1 MFLHHIL
8 TRERNA
14 LISRVFWAQVHDTAK
29 GDWCEVVRE
38 DLDAL
43 RLTHLSLEDISK
55 MSKDSL
61 KDLVSKHTNIVA
73 FEELLAE
80 KNNLSKMAQLNYN
93 SLKIQP
99 YLLDHKLLIRL
110 KQQTFRWRTKMV
122 KVGWNYGNKVQ
133 CPICSDADDTQSHLL
148 ECDGLKND
156 TSPTTISDSEEYSLK
171 SHMLKLQAAIR
182 RREVILDE
190 RDTNQQQ

>member
-1 MFLHHIL
+1 
-8 TRERNA
+8 
-14 LISRVFWAQVHDTAK
+14 
-29 GDWCEVVRE
+29 
-38 DLDAL
+38 
-43 RLTHLSLEDISK
+43 
-55 MSKDSL
+55 
-61 KDLVSKHTNIVA
+61 
-73 FEELLAE
+73 
-80 KNNLSKMAQLNYN
+80 
-93 SLKIQP
+93 
-99 YLLDHKLLIRL
+99 
-110 KQQTFRWRTKMV
+110 MV

-156 TSPTTISDSEEYSLK
+156 TSPTICDIEDYDLK